1 MLGVASM
8 YGIFEREYEG
18 RPGYQRGHDEREVRF
33 ARYPLRAA
41 RFLVHGKSS
50 RIVERAAVHAK
61 VVQLHQHLLSVPIRE
76 ALQEKYQHLE
86 QRNID
91 VENLQHGHTVFNA
104 TQTWA
109 TLRHSAEWAK
119 R

>member
-1 MLGVASM
+1 M
-8 YGIFEREYEG
+8 YGIFEREHEG
-18 RPGYQRGHDEREVRF
+18 RPGYQRGHEQREIRF

-61 VVQLHQHLLSVPIRE
+61 VDQLHQHLLSVPIRE
-76 ALQEKYQHLE
+76 ALQKKYKRLE

-91 VENLQHGHTVFNA
+91 VENLPRGHTVFNA

-109 TLRHSAEWAK
+109 TLRHNTERAK